1 MLSAFGSDGA
11 DGEDVDGD
19 GTVNVNDLL
28 QLLSAFGS
36 DDCAAGGGGGE
47 PCAQGED
54 CGGQERTEC
63 GTACPSICGEAPA
76 AFCVRMCVIGFQ
88 CPSNLFWD
96 PGTNGAGSCV
106 AEADARID
114 AAVAACATPAVL
126 KLRRANGKH
135 KHRRWAHLE
144 REGDDVILV
153 WAQHEDGSEQWQWKT
168 FGSVPPK
175 RRTVTGVREDR
186 LGRASGL
193 GLAIETAE
201 GDDVLFVADSLKTK
215 RV

>member
-36 DDCAAGGGGGE
+36 DDCAAGGGGGGGGGGGE

-106 AEADARID
+106 AEAD
-114 AAVAACATPAVL
+114 C
-126 KLRRANGKH
+126 
-135 KHRRWAHLE
+135 
-144 REGDDVILV
+144 
-153 WAQHEDGSEQWQWKT
+153 
-168 FGSVPPK
+168 SVS
-175 RRTVTGVREDR
+175 
-186 LGRASGL
+186 GR
-193 GLAIETAE
+193 
-201 GDDVLFVADSLKTK
+201 
-215 RV
+215 